1 MKKVLITGGAGFV
14 GANLAISLKQDHPSQ
29 TIISLDNL
37 HRRGSELNVPRLQE
51 NGIQF
56 LHGDVRIREDIE
68 GVGDFDLLIECSA
81 EPSVLAGY
89 DASPAYPIQTNL
101 AGTLNCMEVCRKQGA
116 EILFLSTSRV
126 YPMQMINSLVYIEEK
141 TRFNL
146 DPGQELPGVSPFGF
160 SEDVPLAG
168 VRSFYGATK
177 LCSEFIIQEYM
188 AAYGIRGV
196 ILRCGVLT
204 GPWQM
209 GKVDQGFV
217 VLWLARHLWPGK
229 LAYIGY
235 GGKGK
240 QVRDILHVDDLYA
253 LVSVLLDQMGE
264 FSGAIF
270 NVGGG
275 RDRTVSLCELTG
287 ICQEITGNKIPVE
300 ALAETRKAD
309 IPYYVSDCRKVQ
321 QKTGWEPRRE
331 VADMVSDIYGWLRD
345 HEALL
350 KPILDEK

>member
-1 MKKVLITGGAGFV
+1 MKRVLITGGAGFV
-14 GANLAISLKQDHPSQ
+14 GTSLAISLKQDHPSW

-37 HRRGSELNVPRLQE
+37 HRRGSELNVPRLRE

-56 LHGDVRIREDIE
+56 VHGDVRIREDIE
-68 GVGDFDLLIECSA
+68 GIGAFDLLIECSA

-89 DASPAYPIQTNL
+89 EASPSYQVQTNL
-101 AGTLNCMEVCRKQGA
+101 IGTLHLMEVCRKQEA

-126 YPMQMINSLVYIEEK
+126 YPMQMINGLTYVEEK
-141 TRFNL
+141 TRLNL
-146 DPGQELPGVSPFGF
+146 GPDQNLPGVSPFGF
-160 SEDVPLAG
+160 SEDVPLTG

-217 VLWLARHLWPGK
+217 VLWLAKHLWPGR

-240 QVRDILHVDDLYA
+240 QVRDILHVNDLYA
-253 LVSVLLDQMGE
+253 LVCVLLDQME
-264 FSGAIF
+264 EISGTVF

-275 RDRTVSLCELTG
+275 KDRTVSLCELTK
-287 ICQEITGNKIPVE
+287 ICQEITGNKIPVD
-300 ALAETRKAD
+300 AIVETRKAD
-309 IPYYVSDCRKVQ
+309 IPYYVSDCRRVQ
-321 QKTGWEPRRE
+321 KRTGWKPRWE
-331 VADMVSDIYGWLRD
+331 VADMVGDICAWLRD

-350 KPILDEK
+350 RPILEEK

>member
-1 MKKVLITGGAGFV
+1 MKNVLITGGAGFV
-14 GANLAISLKQDHPSQ
+14 GTNLAIFLKQDHPSW

-37 HRRGSELNVPRLQE
+37 HRRGSELNVPRLRE

-56 LHGDVRIREDIE
+56 THGDVRIREDIE
-68 GVGDFDLLIECSA
+68 GVGAFDLLIECSA

-89 DASPAYPIQTNL
+89 DGSPVYPVQTNL
-101 AGTLNCMEVCRKQGA
+101 IGTLNCMEACRKQEA

-126 YPMQMINSLVYIEEK
+126 YPMQMINDLTYIEEE
-141 TRFNL
+141 TRLDL
-146 DPGQELPGVSPFGF
+146 DPGQNLPGVSPFGF
-160 SEDVPLAG
+160 SEDVPLTG

-217 VLWLARHLWPGK
+217 VLWLARHLWPGR

-235 GGKGK
+235 DGKGK
-240 QVRDILHVDDLYA
+240 QVRDILHVNDLYA
-253 LVSVLLDQMGE
+253 LVAVLLDQME
-264 FSGAIF
+264 EISGAVF

-275 RDRTVSLCELTG
+275 RDCTVSLCELTK
-287 ICQEITGNKIPVE
+287 ICQEITGNKIPVDSVM
-300 ALAETRKAD
+300 ETRKAD
-309 IPYYVSDCRKVQ
+309 IPYYVSDCRRVQ
-321 QKTGWEPRRE
+321 QRTGWKPRWE
-331 VADMVSDIYGWLRD
+331 VADMVLDIYGWLRD

-350 KPILDEK
+350 RPILEEK

>member
-1 MKKVLITGGAGFV
+1 MKRVLITGGAGFV
-14 GANLAISLKQDHPSQ
+14 GANLAISLKQDHPSW
-29 TIISLDNL
+29 TIISFDNL
-37 HRRGSELNVPRLQE
+37 HRRGSELNVPRLRE

-56 LHGDVRIREDIE
+56 VHGDVRIREDIE
-68 GVGDFDLLIECSA
+68 GVGAFDLLIECSA

-89 DASPAYPIQTNL
+89 EASPSYQVQTNL
-101 AGTLNCMEVCRKQGA
+101 VGTLHLMEVCRKQEA

-126 YPMQMINSLVYIEEK
+126 YPMQMINGLTYIEEK
-141 TRFNL
+141 TRLDL
-146 DPGQELPGVSPFGF
+146 DPNQDLPGISQFGF
-160 SEDVPLAG
+160 SEDVPLTG

-217 VLWLARHLWPGK
+217 VLWLARHLWPGR

-240 QVRDILHVDDLYA
+240 QVRDILHVNDLYA
-253 LVSVLLDQMGE
+253 LVCVLLDQME
-264 FSGAIF
+264 EISGTVF

-275 RDRTVSLCELTG
+275 RDRTVSLCELTE

-300 ALAETRKAD
+300 AIAETRKAD
-309 IPYYVSDCRKVQ
+309 IPYYVSDCRRVQ
-321 QKTGWEPRRE
+321 QRTGWKPRWE
-331 VADMVSDIYGWLRD
+331 VADMVDDIYAWLRD
-345 HEALL
+345 HEVLL
-350 KPILDEK
+350 RPILA

>member
-1 MKKVLITGGAGFV
+1 MKRVLLTGGAGFV
-14 GANLAISLKQDHPSQ
+14 GANLAISLKQDHPSW

-37 HRRGSELNVPRLQE
+37 HRRGSELNVPRLRG
-51 NGIQF
+51 NGIHF
-56 LHGDVRIREDIE
+56 VHGDVRIREDIG

-81 EPSVLAGY
+81 EPSILAGY
-89 DASPAYPIQTNL
+89 DASPAYQVQTNL
-101 AGTLNCMEVCRKQGA
+101 VGTLNCMEVCRKQEA

-126 YPMQMINSLVYIEEK
+126 YPMQAIKGLAYIEEK
-141 TRFNL
+141 TRLDL
-146 DPGQELPGVSPFGF
+146 DPNQELSGVSPFGF
-160 SEDVPLAG
+160 SEDFPLAG

-217 VLWLARHLWPGK
+217 VLWLARHLWPAE

-240 QVRDILHVDDLYA
+240 QVRDILHVKDLYS
-253 LVSVLLDQMGE
+253 LVCLLLDQMEE
-264 FSGAIF
+264 FSGAVF

-275 RDRTVSLCELTG
+275 GDRSVSLCELTR
-287 ICQEITGNKIPVE
+287 ICQEITGNKIPVD
-300 ALAETRKAD
+300 AVAETREAD
-309 IPYYVSDCRKVQ
+309 IPYYVSDFRRVEQ
-321 QKTGWEPRRE
+321 RTGWKPRWE
-331 VADMVSDIYGWLRD
+331 VPDTVLDIYQWLRD

-350 KPILDEK
+350 RPILEEE

>member
-14 GANLAISLKQDHPSQ
+14 GTNLAIFLKQDHPSW

-37 HRRGSELNVPRLQE
+37 HRRGSELNVPRLRE

-56 LHGDVRIREDIE
+56 THGDVRIREDIE
-68 GVGDFDLLIECSA
+68 GAPAFDLLIECSA

-89 DASPAYPIQTNL
+89 DGSPVYPVQTNL
-101 AGTLNCMEVCRKQGA
+101 IGTLNCMEACRKQEA

-126 YPMQMINSLVYIEEK
+126 YPMQMINGLTYIEEE
-141 TRFNL
+141 TRLDL
-146 DPGQELPGVSPFGF
+146 DPGQNLPGVSPFGF
-160 SEDVPLAG
+160 SEDVPLTG

-217 VLWLARHLWPGK
+217 VLWLARHLWPGR

-235 GGKGK
+235 DGKGK
-240 QVRDILHVDDLYA
+240 QVRDILHVNDLYA
-253 LVSVLLDQMGE
+253 LVCLLLDQME
-264 FSGAIF
+264 EISGAVF

-275 RDRTVSLCELTG
+275 RDRAVSLCELTS
-287 ICQEITGNKIPVE
+287 ICQEITGNKIPVDSVM
-300 ALAETRKAD
+300 ETRKAD
-309 IPYYVSDCRKVQ
+309 IPYYVSDCRRVQ
-321 QKTGWEPRRE
+321 QKTGWKPRWK
-331 VADMVSDIYGWLRD
+331 VADMILDIYGWLRD

-350 KPILDEK
+350 RPILEEK